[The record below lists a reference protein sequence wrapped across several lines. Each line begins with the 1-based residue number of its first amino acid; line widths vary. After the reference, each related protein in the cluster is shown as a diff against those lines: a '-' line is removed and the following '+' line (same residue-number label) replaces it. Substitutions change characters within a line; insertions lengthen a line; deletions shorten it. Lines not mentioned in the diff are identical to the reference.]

1 VQLAATRFLL
11 RRDTLG
17 RPSPFKRIELGLFV
31 ETGADQTVRR
41 RQSVKA
47 PLFDVALQAIVQ
59 GLLTAIVALLLYGRI
74 VSILG
79 ATGGAAFVALM
90 PAMTALMGIPI
101 LGEWPSASDWVAV
114 AVISSGVYLVPG
126 GRFRHADDV
135 GIIPIVC
142 DEIRARNPAR
152 FLPNIGIMILSG

>member
-1 VQLAATRFLL
+1 MRKARLEGLHAAAIAGVGSLVLYLPVYAAVAGTAIF
-11 RRDTLG
+11 T
-17 RPSPFKRIELGLFV
+17 
-31 ETGADQTVRR
+31 
-41 RQSVKA
+41 A
-47 PLFDVALQAIVQ
+47 PLFDVALKAIVQ

-74 VSILG
+74 VSIMG

-114 AVISSGVYLVPG
+114 AVISSGMYLVPG
-126 GRFRHADDV
+126 VRFRHADDV